1 MKAAVIG
8 GDKRMLFTAKELLND
23 GFEVCIAG
31 FDHLLSLCDIL
42 VADIETAAAW
52 ADMIILPVRPM
63 KGDLLTAPF
72 SDDPV
77 KISDLMRLIGNKP
90 VFTGSG
96 DLIRQFAHGAVY
108 DYTVRDEFVIRNAG
122 LTAEGALG
130 ILLNDYEGSVFGTD
144 FFVMGY
150 GRIGKLL
157 SRDLFALGAN
167 VTIAARKAS
176 DRSMAEQCGINA
188 VNYPDIDFGAYD
200 VIFNTVPALI
210 ADSKAVDSMR
220 EDVFLVDLAS
230 APGGVDHIRAR
241 ERGLTCIHALSLPG
255 KTAPLAAGRIIKDTV
270 LNILSETLGYY
281 PTF

>member
-8 GDKRMLFTAKELLND
+8 GDKRMLFTAKELSD
-23 GFEVCIAG
+23 VGMDACIAG
-31 FDHLLSLCDIL
+31 FDRLLSLCDIRITD
-42 VADIETAAAW
+42 VSTAAAW
-52 ADMIILPVRPM
+52 ADIIILPVRPM

-77 KISDLMRLIGNKP
+77 KITDLMTLIGGKP

-122 LTAEGALG
+122 LTAEGALD
-130 ILLNDYEGSVFGTD
+130 ILLSDYEGSVFGADILVT
-144 FFVMGY
+144 GY

-157 SRDLFALGAN
+157 SRDLLALGAD

-176 DRSMAEQCGINA
+176 DRAMAEQTGLYA
-188 VNYPDIDFGAYD
+188 FDYPDIDFGAYD
-200 VIFNTVPALI
+200 VIFNTVPAMI
-210 ADSKAVDSMR
+210 ADSKVVDSMR
-220 EDVFLVDLAS
+220 ADVFLVDLAS

-270 LNILSETLGYY
+270 LNILSDTMG
-281 PTF
+281 